1 MGGVVFCLCCSC
13 ALICTVAL
21 FFLFHA
27 LFATVHSKM
36 IPNTINATLLIF
48 FETLSRLTCPST
60 PHTGCSSYPRTMNTK
75 FRHRFASRSM
85 ETKAH
90 EAPTWHHTGSRYTL
104 MIQVPAG
111 CHAVRSTAQTF
122 QIYRNDMRNWP
133 LLHLEE
139 HMFHASRRSLKSKSL
154 WLALEF
160 LFHTSSFQ
168 KPSTESFH
176 LGETVQTRLPV
187 TPTIILLPYLDA
199 P

>member
-1 MGGVVFCLCCSC
+1 MHCRLLMLRSGTVTLEFYMGGVVFCLCCSC

-48 FETLSRLTCPST
+48 FETFSRLTCPST

-90 EAPTWHHTGSRYTL
+90 EAPNLASHRISVHVDDTS
-104 MIQVPAG
+104 
-111 CHAVRSTAQTF
+111 
-122 QIYRNDMRNWP
+122 
-133 LLHLEE
+133 
-139 HMFHASRRSLKSKSL
+139 ASRMPFCQVHCSNFPNLS
-154 WLALEF
+154 
-160 LFHTSSFQ
+160 
-168 KPSTESFH
+168 
-176 LGETVQTRLPV
+176 
-187 TPTIILLPYLDA
+187 
-199 P
+199 